1 MEIVVFIAPMEQF
14 RVRQFRKGKSAVL
27 SRTRKA
33 VLRIAVISLFIPA
46 TLLGANAASGS
57 FVGVEGESVRGTA
70 TVTAKTVKLSS
81 NFRSTSGP
89 DLYVYLGNKRPSKI
103 IARLR
108 KLSGSQTYALPK
120 GVDLSKYSAVYIH
133 CKRYNHTYGKARLR

>member
-1 MEIVVFIAPMEQF
+1 MVGTIGKTFAALVFSVFMSI
-14 RVRQFRKGKSAVL
+14 SAH
-27 SRTRKA
+27 
-33 VLRIAVISLFIPA
+33 
-46 TLLGANAASGS
+46 AASGS

>member
-1 MEIVVFIAPMEQF
+1 MSIFL
-14 RVRQFRKGKSAVL
+14 RNCYTVL
-27 SRTRKA
+27 LWTLIFA
-33 VLRIAVISLFIPA
+33 TPA
-46 TLLGANAASGS
+46 SAASSS

-70 TVTAKTVKLSS
+70 TVSSKSVKLSS

-89 DLYVYLGNKRPSKI
+89 DLYVYLGNSQPSKI

-108 KLSGSQTYALPK
+108 KLSGGQTYALPK
-120 GVDLSKYSAVYIH
+120 GIDLSKYSAVFIH